1 MPSDEGSVSGNRY
14 HSFRTENAKSCRLLR
29 LQVVVVG
36 GEAGGVPPVGGTVTV
51 PPPALPPLP
60 PPPPQADVHA
70 AKMRIMFLSEPVF
83 IPICLPLFI
92 IAARRGAPKAIPQLK
107 MRDLSLTLAG

>member
-14 HSFRTENAKSCRLLR
+14 HSLRTEKAKSCRLLR

-36 GEAGGVPPVGGTVTV
+36 GEAGGVPPVGGIVTV

-60 PPPPQADVHA
+60 PPLPQADVHT
-70 AKMRIMFLSEPVF
+70 AKMRIMFLRELIF
-83 IPICLPLFI
+83 IPNYLPLFI
-92 IAARRGAPKAIPQLK
+92 TAVHVGAPKAI
-107 MRDLSLTLAG
+107 S